1 MLGGR
6 GFDETLTEAE
16 ELETR
21 ADEIEAI
28 GYWKTVWVTV
38 AGVQN
43 GVALERRGAPMSRA
57 RRISFVDM
65 MVS

>member
-6 GFDETLTEAE
+6 GFDETPTEAE

-21 ADEIEAI
+21 ADELEAI

-43 GVALERRGAPMSRA
+43 GVALERRGASMSKG
-57 RRISFVDM
+57 RRISVV
-65 MVS
+65 VS